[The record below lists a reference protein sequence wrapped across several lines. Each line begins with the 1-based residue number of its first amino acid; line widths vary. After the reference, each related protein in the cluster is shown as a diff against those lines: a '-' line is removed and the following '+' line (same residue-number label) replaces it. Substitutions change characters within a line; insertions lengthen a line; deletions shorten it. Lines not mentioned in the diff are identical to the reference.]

1 MSNETNIN
9 NLTIGE
15 AKERMARAR
24 QDLKELSE
32 LFGQSFQDEAQAS
45 PATQYPIGDKVIIRA
60 RDAGVHFG
68 TLQSVDGRTVRLT
81 SSRRMWRWWSAGD
94 EISLSGV
101 ARHGLA
107 DRSEIRIAGEVAEIS
122 ILDACEIIAM
132 TDTAIKSLEGAGVA
146 SAS

>member
-1 MSNETNIN
+1 MNDTNEIKEA
-9 NLTIGE
+9 LKQARVKLAE
-15 AKERMARAR
+15 LAKEH
-24 QDLKELSE
+24 SE
-32 LFGQSFQDEAQAS
+32 LAELLGAEPLGQAAS
-45 PATQYPIGDKVIIRA
+45 PVTQYPIGSKVIIRA

-81 SSRRMWRWWSAGD
+81 KSRRMWRWWSAGD

-107 DRSEIRIAGEVAEIS
+107 DRSEVRIAGEVAEIS

-132 TDTAIKSLEGAGVA
+132 TDTAISSLENAEVA
-146 SAS
+146 NAR

>member
-1 MSNETNIN
+1 MPNTTEIKAA
-9 NLTIGE
+9 LE
-15 AKERMARAR
+15 QARQRMA
-24 QDLKELSE
+24 ELATEHDE
-32 LFGQSFQDEAQAS
+32 LAGLLGSPALAQSAS
-45 PATQYPIGDKVIIRA
+45 PAVQYPIGDKVIIRA

-81 SSRRMWRWWSAGD
+81 NSRRMWRWWSAGD

-107 DRSEIRIAGEVAEIS
+107 DRDEVRIAGQVAEIS

-132 TDTAIKSLEGAGVA
+132 TDTAIASLENAEVA
-146 SAS
+146 SAR

>member
-1 MSNETNIN
+1 MDSTTIKEALEQARGKLAELAQEHNE
-9 NLTIGE
+9 LAELLGSPTIGQ
-15 AKERMARAR
+15 A
-24 QDLKELSE
+24 
-32 LFGQSFQDEAQAS
+32 AS
-45 PATQYPIGDKVIIRA
+45 PAVQYPIGDKVIIRA

-81 SSRRMWRWWSAGD
+81 NSRRMWRWWSAGD

-107 DRSEIRIAGEVAEIS
+107 DRDEVRIAGEVAEIS

-132 TDTAIKSLEGAGVA
+132 TDKAIASLENAEVA
-146 SAS
+146 SAR

>member
-1 MSNETNIN
+1 MDSQSIKDA
-9 NLTIGE
+9 L
-15 AKERMARAR
+15 AQARAR
-24 QDLKELSE
+24 LGALAAEHNELAE
-32 LFGQSFQDEAQAS
+32 LLGSPAIGAASS

-68 TLQSVDGRTVRLT
+68 TLQSVDGRTVQLT
-81 SSRRMWRWWSAGD
+81 NSRRMWRWWSAGK

-107 DRSEIRIAGEVAEIS
+107 NRKEVRIAGEVAELS

-132 TDTAIKSLEGAGVA
+132 TDTAIASLENVEVA
-146 SAS
+146 SAR

>member
-1 MSNETNIN
+1 MPNTTEIKAA
-9 NLTIGE
+9 LE
-15 AKERMARAR
+15 QARQRMA
-24 QDLKELSE
+24 ELAAEHDE
-32 LFGQSFQDEAQAS
+32 LAELLGSPALTQSAS
-45 PATQYPIGDKVIIRA
+45 PAVQYPIGDKVIIRA

-81 SSRRMWRWWSAGD
+81 NSRRMWRWWSAGD

-107 DRSEIRIAGEVAEIS
+107 DRDEVRIAGEVAEIS

-132 TDTAIKSLEGAGVA
+132 TDTAIESLENAEVA
-146 SAS
+146 NAR

>member
-1 MSNETNIN
+1 MPETISIKEALEQGRAKLAELAQEHNE
-9 NLTIGE
+9 LAELLGSPAIG
-15 AKERMARAR
+15 
-24 QDLKELSE
+24 QT
-32 LFGQSFQDEAQAS
+32 AS
-45 PATQYPIGDKVIIRA
+45 AATQYPIGDKVIIRA

-81 SSRRMWRWWSAGD
+81 NSRRMWRWWSAGD

-107 DRSEIRIAGEVAEIS
+107 DRSEVRIAGEVSEIS

-132 TDTAIKSLEGAGVA
+132 TDVAIASLENAEVA
-146 SAS
+146 SAR

>member
-1 MSNETNIN
+1 MPNTTEIKAA
-9 NLTIGE
+9 LE
-15 AKERMARAR
+15 QARQRMA
-24 QDLKELSE
+24 ELASE
-32 LFGQSFQDEAQAS
+32 HDELAELLGAQALSQSAS
-45 PATQYPIGDKVIIRA
+45 PAVQYPIGDKVIIRA

-81 SSRRMWRWWSAGD
+81 NSRRMWRWWSAGD

-107 DRSEIRIAGEVAEIS
+107 NRSEVRIAGEVAEIS

-132 TDTAIKSLEGAGVA
+132 TDTAIASLENAEVA
-146 SAS
+146 SAR

>member
-1 MSNETNIN
+1 MNDTNEIKEALEQGRARLAELANEHN
-9 NLTIGE
+9 ELAELLGSPTIG
-15 AKERMARAR
+15 AT
-24 QDLKELSE
+24 
-32 LFGQSFQDEAQAS
+32 AS
-45 PATQYPIGDKVIIRA
+45 STTQYPIGSKVIIRA

-81 SSRRMWRWWSAGD
+81 NSRRMWRWWSAGD

-107 DRSEIRIAGEVAEIS
+107 DRSEVRIAGEVAEIS

-132 TDTAIKSLEGAGVA
+132 TDTAISSLENAEVA
-146 SAS
+146 NAR

>member
-1 MSNETNIN
+1 MNTEEIKHALSAARDKLTTLDQERNE
-9 NLTIGE
+9 L
-15 AKERMARAR
+15 A
-24 QDLKELSE
+24 ELLGLSAPE
-32 LFGQSFQDEAQAS
+32 IPAS

-81 SSRRMWRWWSAGD
+81 NSRRMWRWWSAGD

-107 DRSEIRIAGEVAEIS
+107 GRSEVRIAGEVAEIT

-132 TDTAIKSLEGAGVA
+132 TDTAIASLENAEVA
-146 SAS
+146 NAR

>member
-1 MSNETNIN
+1 MPNTTEIKAA
-9 NLTIGE
+9 LE
-15 AKERMARAR
+15 QARQRMA
-24 QDLKELSE
+24 ELASE
-32 LFGQSFQDEAQAS
+32 HDELAELLGAQALAQSSS
-45 PATQYPIGDKVIIRA
+45 PAVQYPIGDKVIIRA

-81 SSRRMWRWWSAGD
+81 DSRRMWRWWSAGD

-107 DRSEIRIAGEVAEIS
+107 DRDEVRIAGQVAEIS

-132 TDTAIKSLEGAGVA
+132 TDTAIASLENAEVA
-146 SAS
+146 SARQH